1 MNDQHTKIRTIDQH
15 LPKFRSKCG
24 TFDLGITVTQW
35 KSPAEHRY
43 HFQLANADIWEI
55 QKWAQLVSKPVVL
68 NLFKRCGTLQKPK
81 HFRDTISRNKQ

>member
-55 QKWAQLVSKPVVL
+55 QKWAQLFL
-68 NLFKRCGTLQKPK
+68 NQWFSTFSNAAAHYKT
-81 HFRDTISRNKQ
+81 